1 VIARIDRNHSIY
13 RGKRLTMAV
22 MEAATALEAES
33 EEREDAPTLLR
44 RLSYL
49 STAEVAECTCP
60 EACERDHDRD

>member
-1 VIARIDRNHSIY
+1 VEIETSHSIY
-13 RGKRLTMAV
+13 TDQRLTMAL
-22 MEAATALEAES
+22 MEAAAAWETES
-33 EEREDAPTLLR
+33 EEREDAPRIPR

>member
-1 VIARIDRNHSIY
+1 
-13 RGKRLTMAV
+13 MAV
-22 MEAATALEAES
+22 MEAVTAWEAES
-33 EEREDAPTLLR
+33 EEREDVPRLPG